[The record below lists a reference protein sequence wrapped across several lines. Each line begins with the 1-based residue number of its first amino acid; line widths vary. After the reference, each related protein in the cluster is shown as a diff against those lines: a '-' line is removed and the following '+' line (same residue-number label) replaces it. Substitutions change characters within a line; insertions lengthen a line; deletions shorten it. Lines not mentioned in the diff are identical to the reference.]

1 MKTYD
6 HYINTVGEVGFVRSV
21 MNSMVYA
28 SGLPKARVMELVV
41 SETGQ
46 QGIVQSLLP
55 DAVEILM
62 LEGRPVRHGTA
73 LARTNEILTIPVGDQ
88 LLGRSVDPFVN
99 PIDGKKKFYPFTE
112 FREFESP
119 APPIYQRQK
128 ITEHFETGVTVV
140 DLMVPLGKGQRE
152 LVIGDQRSGK
162 TTFMLQAM
170 RRQAALE
177 TVCVFV
183 AIGKKKSTI
192 KRIQEHFIN
201 AAGGK
206 NVIVVAA
213 DASSPAS
220 FIYLVPFTGMVIAE
234 YFRDK
239 GRNVLLVFDSL
250 NIHAKLYREI
260 ALLSK
265 KTPGREAYPGDIFYL
280 HSHLV
285 ERAGKVRLKDG
296 KTASITLLA
305 TIETAGGDMTGYIQ
319 TNAMSMTDGHIFF
332 DLEAFQQGRR
342 PAVNVALSVSRVGRQ
357 TQTQLE
363 RELSQAVSTILADY
377 EKSQNYARFGVEL
390 SGKTR
395 ESLELG
401 EKALQVFQQDQT
413 INIPSFLQN
422 LYFGLLLAGYWQ
434 KRPTQSIQIDKVL
447 LTMAYAQGKLAT
459 LEKMLSD
466 ITTLEGFKD
475 ALRTKFSEISQLAT
489 PVPVKPEEGNTESYV

>member
-6 HYINTVGEVGFVRSV
+6 HYINSVGEVGFVRSV

-73 LARTNEILTIPVGDQ
+73 VARTNEILTIPVGDQ

-99 PIDGKKKFYPFTE
+99 PIDGKKPFYPFSE
-112 FREFESP
+112 FREFESA
-119 APPIYQRQK
+119 APPIFQRDK
-128 ITEHFETGVTVV
+128 ITEQFVTGVNVV

-162 TTFMLQAM
+162 TTFMLQVM
-170 RRQAALE
+170 GTQAKLGSI
-177 TVCVFV
+177 CIFV

-192 KRIQEHFIN
+192 KRIEEHFSKMHEQ
-201 AAGGK
+201 K
-206 NVIVVAA
+206 NIIIVAA

-220 FIYLVPFTGMVIAE
+220 FIYLVPFTGMSIAE

-239 GRNVLLVFDSL
+239 GKDVFLVLDGL
-250 NIHAKLYREI
+250 NTHAKLYREI

-280 HSHLV
+280 HSHLL
-285 ERAGKVRLKDG
+285 ERAGKVKVNDNV
-296 KTASITLLA
+296 SA
-305 TIETAGGDMTGYIQ
+305 TITVLASVETVGGDVTGYIQ

-342 PAVNVALSVSRVGRQ
+342 PSVNVPLSVSRVGRQ

-363 RELSQAVSTILADY
+363 RDMSQIVSTVISDFLRA
-377 EKSQNYARFGVEL
+377 QNYARFGVEL

-395 ESLELG
+395 ESIQMGEQVLE
-401 EKALQVFQQDQT
+401 VFQQDPT
-413 INIPSFLQN
+413 TSLPKFLQD
-422 LYFGLLLAGYWQ
+422 LYMGLLLAGYWRD
-434 KRPTQSIQIDKVL
+434 KPINTIRVDKVVL
-447 LTMAYAQGKLAT
+447 YMAHNQGKLKGLENELAPIMDFEQFKKT
-459 LEKMLSD
+459 LQN
-466 ITTLEGFKD
+466 
-475 ALRTKFSEISQLAT
+475 KFSEIAQMATQAAT
-489 PVPVKPEEGNTESYV
+489 P